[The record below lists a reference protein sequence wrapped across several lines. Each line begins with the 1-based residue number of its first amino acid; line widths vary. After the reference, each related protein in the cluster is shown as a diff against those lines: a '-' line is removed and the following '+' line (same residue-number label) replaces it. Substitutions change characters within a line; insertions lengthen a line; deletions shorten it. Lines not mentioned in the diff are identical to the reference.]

1 MNGDEEVVD
10 AEVVSDL
17 VPVVRHVPRSSAEA
31 AEEPDPDAW
40 LPPEAE
46 EDVQAGIPESTER
59 AYGGDMLR
67 FAEWCASVGRR
78 PMPAASETVT
88 AYMSYLKR
96 TPREQTK
103 ETYSPRSMDRVIAS
117 IRSSHRAAGLN
128 PPDTMGARKVVRGYR
143 AALSEAND
151 PRALPRKA
159 SPADREVLRE
169 ALQKLDRSTLAGK
182 RDAALML
189 LGHAVMSRGS
199 ELVPLDWPT
208 SFTPDPDPA
217 GGFTARVY
225 RKKRKRWQDVEVP
238 LDPDPDLCAVRAVH
252 ALARAMEF
260 QLPPQADVGHVFALF
275 QRIDRH
281 GYLAPEMTR
290 DGKPIG
296 DPSGRMTAEAASDIV
311 ERSIRRTG
319 RDGNWTSHA
328 LRRGGVK
335 SARRAG
341 ADIVDIGRHG
351 GWDDRSKSLIGY
363 IDEDDSRGDR
373 NPLVKIGKHAVAEQ
387 EERVESEGSA

>member
-1 MNGDEEVVD
+1 MSEDDVVD
-10 AEVVSDL
+10 AEVVGDL
-17 VPVVRHVPRSSAEA
+17 VRVRGELPASVRESED
-31 AEEPDPDAW
+31 PDPDAW

-78 PMPAASETVT
+78 PMPAAPQTVT
-88 AYMSYLKR
+88 AYLSHLKR
-96 TPREQTK
+96 TPREKTGLP
-103 ETYSPRSMDRVIAS
+103 YSPNSMDRIIAS
-117 IRSSHRAAGLN
+117 IRSSHRAAGFK

-143 AALSEAND
+143 AELSAAND
-151 PRALPRKA
+151 PRAVPRKA
-159 SPADREVLRE
+159 SPADRQVLRDVL
-169 ALQKLDRSTLAGK
+169 AKLDRTTLTGL

-208 SFTPDPDPA
+208 SFTLLPD
-217 GGFTARVY
+217 GGMRVRVY
-225 RKKRKRWQDVEVP
+225 RKKRKRWQEVDVP
-238 LDPDPDLCAVRAVH
+238 LDPDPELCAVRAVL
-252 ALARAMEF
+252 ALAEALEAELASEGRSAF
-260 QLPPQADVGHVFALF
+260 PLF

-290 DGKPIG
+290 SGEPIG
-296 DPSGRMTAEAASDIV
+296 DPSGRMTEEAASDV
-311 ERSIRRTG
+311 VSRSIRRTG
-319 RDGNWTSHA
+319 RPGNWTSHA

-335 SARRAG
+335 SSRDAG

-363 IDEDDSRGDR
+363 IDEADSRGQR
-373 NPLVKIGKHAVAEQ
+373 NPLVQIGMAAMAD
-387 EERVESEGSA
+387 RG